1 MVWGCCARS
10 RQAGLR
16 SQVAPLPTNS
26 PPPGWQQQAA
36 PAGGLHMQN
45 KKSGRGR
52 NAAARPC
59 RDTLVCNRMGS
70 EPGPDDARHRRLLLG
85 SAKSRRRQSQ
95 LYLPPL
101 RQRQP
106 SGSDCAAW
114 RGAAA
119 GGDRS
124 AIGSLGQRALLE
136 PSQSFCRLQQVL
148 EPRLAPLFP
157 CAHTSAP
164 RVMRGAC
171 MHARESPAPNRA

>member
-16 SQVAPLPTNS
+16 SQVAPLPTN
-26 PPPGWQQQAA
+26 PPPAWQQQAA

-52 NAAARPC
+52 NAAARPY
-59 RDTLVCNRMGS
+59 RDTLVCNRMGP

-85 SAKSRRRQSQ
+85 SAKSRRGQSQ

-101 RQRQP
+101 RQRQL
-106 SGSDCAAW
+106 SRSDCATW
-114 RGAAA
+114 RGAVAIS
-119 GGDRS
+119 DRQPRTK
-124 AIGSLGQRALLE
+124 GPLRTALQE

-148 EPRLAPLFP
+148 EPRLAPLFS

-164 RVMRGAC
+164 WVMRCAC
-171 MHARESPAPNRA
+171 MHARESPARNRA